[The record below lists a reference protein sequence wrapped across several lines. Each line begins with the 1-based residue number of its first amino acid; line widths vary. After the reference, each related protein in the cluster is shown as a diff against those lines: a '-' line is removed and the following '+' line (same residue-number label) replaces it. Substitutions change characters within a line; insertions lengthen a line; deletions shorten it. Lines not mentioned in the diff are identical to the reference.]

1 MKGLSAAQ
9 LGLLALVALAL
20 LVSLVAVVVDAWMLA
35 AVTVLIGF
43 GAFVVVVVFTLAAL
57 TRRVGRLGETVREM
71 APQLGETASGIRRV
85 DQRTDERFK
94 TLDSSQA
101 RLQATERR
109 MLAAFEAH
117 RFHLED
123 DLADLRSDLAA
134 HTDRADHTDQDHSG
148 SHGSR

>member
-35 AVTVLIGF
+35 AIAALAGF
-43 GAFVVVVVFTLAAL
+43 GLFVVVVVFTLAAL
-57 TRRVGRLGETVREM
+57 TRTVGRLGETTREM
-71 APQLGETASGIRRV
+71 ALQVRETASGTRRV

-94 TLDSSQA
+94 TLDSGEA
-101 RLQATERR
+101 RLEATERR

-117 RFHLED
+117 RQYVED
-123 DLADLRSDLAA
+123 TIEEIR
-134 HTDRADHTDQDHSG
+134 DQRTS
-148 SHGSR
+148 S